1 MSAETALQ
9 YMSLRTLQEQL
20 RITED
25 DVKRQQEALELI
37 KINNQSGIINE
48 LPVQQATY
56 ALSQTQAEIPSLKK
70 NIASTMAALSI
81 LTGTLTGY

>member
-70 NIASTMAALSI
+70 I
-81 LTGTLTGY
+81 